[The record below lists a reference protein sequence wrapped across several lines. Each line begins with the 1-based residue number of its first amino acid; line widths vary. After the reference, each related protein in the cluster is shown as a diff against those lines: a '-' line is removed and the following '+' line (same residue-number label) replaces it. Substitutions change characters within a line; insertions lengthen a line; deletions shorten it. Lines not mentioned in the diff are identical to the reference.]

1 MDGTILVADDDRTI
15 RTVLTQALTR
25 AGCRVH
31 ATSSLTTLLRWVEE
45 GKGDLVVSD
54 VVMPDG
60 NGIEMLPRIAQLR
73 PGLPVIVISAQNT
86 IMTAIQAA
94 EREAWDYLPK
104 PFDLPDLMKR
114 VSTALAARPARRAAD
129 TPAAPPATE
138 NEPLP
143 LIGASAP
150 MQELYRL
157 VARLVGSDLGLVVS
171 GPTGAGKTLLARSV
185 HAASS
190 RAEAPFVTIS
200 AGDTGDDEALAT
212 RIGAAAGG
220 TLLIEE
226 PARLPPEAQTRLAR
240 QIDAARPSARLI
252 ATLTEPAATLIEDG
266 RLSDDLYYR
275 LAGAT
280 LALPP
285 LSERGEDVMLLARH
299 FLAEAATAGTGRG
312 RALAEAARAPLM
324 GHSWPGNVREL
335 RNLMRRLALVGG
347 EPEIGAGEVA
357 AALAEQPGGAP
368 AAAAAG
374 PGERLSEAV
383 ARHVRRYFEA
393 HGDALPPP
401 GLYGRVLREIEAPL
415 LEIALEATGGN
426 QLRCA
431 ELLGINR
438 NTLRKKLSDHEIR
451 VTGRRK
457 LM

>member
-1 MDGTILVADDDRTI
+1 MDGTVLVADDDRTL
-15 RTVLTQALTR
+15 RTVLTQALGR

-45 GKGDLVVSD
+45 GRGD
-54 VVMPDG
+54 VVITDVMMPDG
-60 NGIEMLPRIAQLR
+60 DGLEMLPKIAADR
-73 PGLPVIVISAQNT
+73 PGLPVIVISARNT
-86 IMTAIQAA
+86 IMTAIEAA

-114 VSTALAARPARRAAD
+114 VSKALAARPARAEAE
-129 TPAAPPATE
+129 PPAE
-138 NEPLP
+138 AAAGGNDDLP

-150 MQELYRL
+150 MQDLYRL
-157 VARLVGSDLGLVVS
+157 VARLVGSDLALVVS
-171 GPTGAGKTLLARSV
+171 GPTGAGKTLLAQAI

-190 RAEAPFVTIS
+190 RAEAPFVTLT
-200 AGDTGDDEALAT
+200 AADAADDGALAA
-212 RIGAAAGG
+212 RIEAAGAG

-226 PARLPPEAQTRLAR
+226 PAQMPLEAQIRLAR
-240 QIDAARPSARLI
+240 QLDGAPARARPI
-252 ATLTEPAATLIEDG
+252 ATLTEPAAGLIEQG
-266 RLSDDLYYR
+266 RLSADLYYR

-299 FLAEAATAGTGRG
+299 FLAEAAGGGR
-312 RALAEAARAPLM
+312 RRNLDDAARAPLM
-324 GHSWPGNVREL
+324 AHPWPGNVREL

-347 EPEIGAGEVA
+347 EPGIGAEEVA
-357 AALAEQPGGAP
+357 LALAAQPGGAP
-368 AAAAAG
+368 AAAGFG
-374 PGERLSEAV
+374 PDERLSEAV
-383 ARHVRRYFEA
+383 ARHVRRYFDA